1 MKKTKLVLDSNLWVS
16 YFFGKHV
23 RNYLER
29 ILADTRFDLLISQR
43 GMDELELVLKRPK
56 FEKYITEEQIKT
68 LISLIRRRSNF
79 IDVTSKIV
87 LSRDAKDD
95 YLLSLS
101 LDGQAD
107 YLITGDDD
115 LLVLKKFEQTII
127 LKIADFIKLIDNFE

>member
-23 RNYLER
+23 RNYLDQ

-43 GMDELELVLKRPK
+43 GMDELELVLNRPK
-56 FEKYITEEQIKT
+56 FEKYITKEQIKT

-79 IDVTSKIV
+79 IDVSSKIV
-87 LSRDAKDD
+87 LSRDPKDD

-101 LDGQAD
+101 LDGHAN
-107 YLITGDDD
+107 YLITGDED
-115 LLVLKKFEQTII
+115 LLILKKFGQTTI
-127 LKIADFIKLIDNFE
+127 LKIADFIAIIGNIE

>member
-23 RNYLER
+23 RNYLYK

-43 GMDELELVLKRPK
+43 GIDELNIVLKRPK
-56 FEKYITEEQIKT
+56 FEKHISEEQIEM
-68 LISLIRRRSNF
+68 LNALIRQRSTF
-79 IDVTSKIV
+79 INVSSKIV
-87 LSRDAKDD
+87 LSRDSKDD

-107 YLITGDDD
+107 FLITGDIDF
-115 LLVLKKFEQTII
+115 LK
-127 LKIADFIKLIDNFE
+127 